1 MNKLLVGL
9 VGLCFLLFSACKTV
23 PVDNNSARAS
33 KKPVK
38 FLLNQLEKQQLQ
50 YQWFGCRAKVKVD
63 SEKEDVVFSASLRMQ
78 KDSLIWV
85 RIKKMSVEGARI
97 RITPES
103 IEILNRQESQY
114 IKRPFSF
121 IKEEY
126 GLDISFSQLQ
136 EAILGNPILY
146 QDRTFLSGVENNQLV
161 LKTPPNQKEVLK
173 LLMRAGDFLLEELR
187 GSVEGSSLTINYL
200 NYETI
205 QEQPLATKKII
216 HIDSEEVGV
225 VDIDLIFS
233 GIVLDEVQ
241 KVSFV
246 VPSSYEHL

>member
-1 MNKLLVGL
+1 MPVENS
-9 VGLCFLLFSACKTV
+9 SAH
-23 PVDNNSARAS
+23 AS

-38 FLLNQLEKQQLQ
+38 FLIKQLEKQQLQ
-50 YQWFGCRAKVKVD
+50 YEWFGCRAKVKVD

-97 RITPES
+97 KITPES

-114 IKRPFSF
+114 IKRPYSF

-126 GLDISFSQLQ
+126 GLDISFAQLQ

-161 LKTPPNQKEVLK
+161 LQTPPNQKEVLK
-173 LLMRAGDFLLEELR
+173 LFMRAGDFLLEELR
-187 GSVEGSSLTINYL
+187 GSVEGSSLTINYT

-205 QEQPLATKKII
+205 QEQPLATKKVV

-225 VDIDLIFS
+225 VNIDLIFS
-233 GIVLDEVQ
+233 GIVLNEVQ

-246 VPSSYEHL
+246 VPPSYEHL